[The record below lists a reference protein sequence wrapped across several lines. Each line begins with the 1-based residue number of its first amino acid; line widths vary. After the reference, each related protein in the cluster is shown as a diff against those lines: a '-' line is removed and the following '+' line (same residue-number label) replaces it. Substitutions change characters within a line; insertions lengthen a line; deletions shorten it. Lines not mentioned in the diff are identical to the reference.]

1 MGNFGWTL
9 WIGVAVAHLCMGMVL
24 GFPNRAVH
32 SIAELDRALTLDR
45 NLAGAHALIGQ
56 SKLFIGQAEETEA
69 HVQEALRL
77 SPRDPWAYTFFIIVG
92 LVE

>member
-24 GFPNRAVH
+24 GFANRAVQ

-77 SPRDPWAYTFFIIVG
+77 SPRDPWVYTFFIIVG

>member
-24 GFPNRAVH
+24 GFPNRAVQ

-77 SPRDPWAYTFFIIVG
+77 SPRDPWVYTFFIIVG